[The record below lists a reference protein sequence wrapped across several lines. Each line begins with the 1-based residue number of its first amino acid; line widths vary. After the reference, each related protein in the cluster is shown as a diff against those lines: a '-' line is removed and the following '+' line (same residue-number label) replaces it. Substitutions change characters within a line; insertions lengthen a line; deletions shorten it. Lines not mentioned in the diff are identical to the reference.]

1 MGTRG
6 WPDKGHVH
14 RLSAILISVASD
26 SRSRTKRSILA
37 RTTFRFSTAHFLR
50 TLSLLRSNGACLL
63 KYEIS
68 PFLSFFFSLY
78 EKSKSRWDLI
88 EDERFIELIELKFG
102 QRSNGRKLGIEES
115 FKIFFTFLGIGKLAV
130 NAIPHKSSG
139 EYMPVSGHA
148 SAFLSLTLKSAVM
161 ICGGINR
168 ARKRSANRDSE
179 MSQCV
184 LLSRFQL
191 NEIRSSIFHTKFCVR
206 SKERKK
212 KRFEHKFDL
221 LFQIQLSDW

>member
-14 RLSAILISVASD
+14 RLSAILISERFSIADKKIDPRADHFSFFDRPFPSSPFVVAV
-26 SRSRTKRSILA
+26 KRSLSSKI
-37 RTTFRFSTAHFLR
+37 RN
-50 TLSLLRSNGACLL
+50 LSLSL
-63 KYEIS
+63 I
-68 PFLSFFFSLY
+68 FFSLFT
-78 EKSKSRWDLI
+78 KNRKVDLI

-191 NEIRSSIFHTKFCVR
+191 NEIRSSISHTKFCVR

-221 LFQIQLSDW
+221 LFQIQLSD

>member
-1 MGTRG
+1 MAWQGARS
-6 WPDKGHVH
+6 PPFRNPYIRRERFSIADKKIDPRADHFSLFDRPFPSNPFV
-14 RLSAILISVASD
+14 VAV
-26 SRSRTKRSILA
+26 KRS
-37 RTTFRFSTAHFLR
+37 
-50 TLSLLRSNGACLL
+50 LSSKIN
-63 KYEIS
+63 KIQIS

-78 EKSKSRWDLI
+78 EKSKSRRDLI

-102 QRSNGRKLGIEES
+102 QRLNERKLGIEES

>member
-1 MGTRG
+1 MR
-6 WPDKGHVH
+6 
-14 RLSAILISVASD
+14 
-26 SRSRTKRSILA
+26 
-37 RTTFRFSTAHFLR
+37 
-50 TLSLLRSNGACLL
+50 
-63 KYEIS
+63 
-68 PFLSFFFSLY
+68 
-78 EKSKSRWDLI
+78 LI

-102 QRSNGRKLGIEES
+102 QGLNGRKLGIEES

-206 SKERKK
+206 SKERKRRDSSTNLTFYSK
-212 KRFEHKFDL
+212 SNYPIDNFPSIETNFSIDSVSLVRV
-221 LFQIQLSDW
+221 LFISITRLVTRCVSKQCS

>member
-26 SRSRTKRSILA
+26 SRSRT
-37 RTTFRFSTAHFLR
+37 TFRFSTAHFLR
-50 TLSLLRSNGACLL
+50 ALSLLRSNGACLL

-68 PFLSFFFSLY
+68 PFLSFFFLSLRKI
-78 EKSKSRWDLI
+78 EKSTRFDR
-88 EDERFIELIELKFG
+88 ERTFYRINRIKIWSEIK
-102 QRSNGRKLGIEES
+102 REETRDWR
-115 FKIFFTFLGIGKLAV
+115 IVQNILLTFLGIGKLAV

-221 LFQIQLSDW
+221 LFQIRLIIFLRSK

>member
-1 MGTRG
+1 M
-6 WPDKGHVH
+6 
-14 RLSAILISVASD
+14 
-26 SRSRTKRSILA
+26 
-37 RTTFRFSTAHFLR
+37 
-50 TLSLLRSNGACLL
+50 
-63 KYEIS
+63 
-68 PFLSFFFSLY
+68 
-78 EKSKSRWDLI
+78 I

-206 SKERKK
+206 SKERKRRDSSTNLTFYSK
-212 KRFEHKFDL
+212 SNYPIDNSPSIEINFSIDSVSLVRA
-221 LFQIQLSDW
+221 LFISITRLVTRCVSKQCS